1 MTDRAFKAIVAG
13 VIAFGIAAIALAE
26 YAEAQPA
33 PQMDCRPSKQIYEEL
48 HKAEMS
54 EVAVMGVNPQVI
66 WLVYAT
72 PGGDLW
78 KLVSTRVDGTSC
90 IVVSGAGYE
99 NIPVTP
105 KGRPA

>member
-1 MTDRAFKAIVAG
+1 MAYRLEKCILA
-13 VIAFGIAAIALAE
+13 ALAAAGT
-26 YAEAQPA
+26 YSLWASRADAQE
-33 PQMDCRPSKQIYEEL
+33 MDCRPSEQIYAEL

-72 PGGDLW
+72 PGGREW
-78 KLVSTRVDGTSC
+78 KLISTRVDGMSC

-99 NIPVTP
+99 NIPVIAE
-105 KGRPA
+105 GRPS